1 MIRFLLVLIIS
12 TLIAGGGTWL
22 LVDLGT
28 LPVLPSFFYQTLVL
42 LPACT
47 FFIYRYLVKANN
59 PAVFTQLYLLTM
71 VIKLIAFLTYNMIMV
86 FEDRAGAVP
95 NVLFFLSLYVL
106 FTALEVIFLY
116 RRINPN

>member
-1 MIRFLLVLIIS
+1 MIRFLLVLIVS

-22 LVDLGT
+22 LVDMGI

-42 LPACT
+42 LPLFT
-47 FFIYRYLVKANN
+47 FSIYRYLVKANN
-59 PAVFTQLYLLTM
+59 PAVFTQLYLLTL
-71 VIKLIAFLTYNMIMV
+71 VIKLVAFLAYNVIMV
-86 FEDRAGAVP
+86 FEDRAGALP
-95 NVLFFLSLYVL
+95 NVLFFFSLYVF